1 MSREHW
7 NHLGGTL
14 AVIFAAVLLL
24 LSERRVY
31 QTAAR
36 LKRETAE
43 LRLVSERARLRSEA
57 LKAEIDLARKERA
70 LFTEL
75 PLSFGQ
81 SAAELKAAIEQCALA
96 CGVSCLVSAAAKEDG
111 MLIVEA
117 AFRTSPAKTAALLRE
132 IMSRREFFLPQRLEI
147 RTLEPGVVSAEAEF
161 AAFLEKTGQST
172 KDES

>member
-7 NHLGGTL
+7 NHLGSTL

-24 LSERRVY
+24 LAERRVY

-36 LKRETAE
+36 LKRESAD

-57 LKAEIDLARKERA
+57 LKTEIELARKERA

-81 SAAELKAAIEQCALA
+81 
-96 CGVSCLVSAAAKEDG
+96 
-111 MLIVEA
+111 
-117 AFRTSPAKTAALLRE
+117 
-132 IMSRREFFLPQRLEI
+132 
-147 RTLEPGVVSAEAEF
+147 
-161 AAFLEKTGQST
+161 
-172 KDES
+172 